1 MYYKGNKYKSYK
13 YKSKCT
19 DTIEN
24 RDDDCHEKKD
34 SDCSD
39 KKHDDACSILLE
51 RQVNNP
57 ANDVTNF
64 PRITQ
69 SETSIA
75 HFKDFILYGFN
86 DSNAGTGGLGT
97 FSFSGFAFSN
107 DLGNTWTDGGS
118 LPVNPGGLNSGDPVI
133 AVDRNGVF
141 YYGQIGIETI
151 GSVTQGVISVS
162 TGTITPNET
171 ITMNAPQVVGRGQ
184 NPSA

>member
-1 MYYKGNKYKSYK
+1 MGKLCTIKETSTKVINIKVNVQIQ
-13 YKSKCT
+13 SKIGT
-19 DTIEN
+19 MIVM
-24 RDDDCHEKKD
+24 KKD

-118 LPVNPGGLNSGDPVI
+118 LPVNPGG
-133 AVDRNGVF
+133 
-141 YYGQIGIETI
+141 
-151 GSVTQGVISVS
+151 
-162 TGTITPNET
+162 
-171 ITMNAPQVVGRGQ
+171 
-184 NPSA
+184 